1 MGSLPSIAFLKAQ
14 AERLTSYLGD
24 KHRFRLKS
32 SSALEALAKMYQ
44 QPDWNTLQA
53 LAGRDAPSMDALCSP
68 ESFPLT
74 WRDGRP
80 DLTVNANDWYR
91 HTLVV
96 GGDLLERRTWLQQQL
111 AQQLTRKSP
120 GLFLNAF
127 GDEMPA
133 DLREHLKAEGL
144 LINLRQS
151 TTAGSLSLNL
161 LADLPCDALGHM
173 LIEIAYPDWR
183 NEDAFWY
190 EQASFVLTLAARLMR
205 ETRADVTLAALMTL
219 ITESKLETLLSKVS
233 PERKDAML
241 LLADYVLPQD
251 KVLQRVRGM
260 IAAIAST
267 LNAQPELRLLFSENA
282 RAPGLQTL
290 IAKGRCLVIE
300 APEDST
306 GSTENAVI
314 RAWKAT
320 IENRILQPREAKQVG
335 LVFGLGEVNGYL
347 RQPMVRLLDQSRSA
361 RCAMLMTAP
370 DVEPLKRSQAGELLL
385 DNVRN
390 QVHFNPDVP
399 KLLRQLEVRNGP
411 SKVALAQPGSLTL
424 RI

>member
-53 LAGRDAPSMDALCSP
+53 LAGRDSPSMDALCSP

-96 GGDLLERRTWLQQQL
+96 GGDLLARRTWLQQQL

-133 DLREHLKAEGL
+133 YLREHLKAEGL
-144 LINLRQS
+144 LIDLRQS
-151 TTAGSLSLNL
+151 TIAGSLSLNL

-173 LIEIAYPDWR
+173 LIEMAYPDWL

-190 EQASFVLTLAARLMR
+190 EQASFVLTLTARLMR
-205 ETRADVTLAALMTL
+205 EAGSVVTLA
-219 ITESKLETLLSKVS
+219 TLLEMFAGSRLENLLS
-233 PERKDAML
+233 QSNPDNKDAML
-241 LLADYVLPQD
+241 LADYIRTQD
-251 KVLQRVRGM
+251 KALQSVRVM
-260 IAAIAST
+260 IATIAST

-282 RAPGLQTL
+282 RAPGLQSL

-300 APEDST
+300 APERST
-306 GSTENAVI
+306 GSAENAVI
-314 RAWKAT
+314 CAWKAT
-320 IENRILQPREAKQVG
+320 VENRIFQPREAKQVG

-347 RQPMVRLLDQSRSA
+347 RQPMARLLEQSRSA

-370 DVEPLKRSQAGELLL
+370 DVELLKRSQAGELLL

-399 KLLRQLEVRNGP
+399 KLLRQLEASNGP

>member
-1 MGSLPSIAFLKAQ
+1 MSLPSIEFLKDQ
-14 AERLTSYLGD
+14 ASRLAGYMGD
-24 KHRFRLKS
+24 KHRFRLKPA
-32 SSALEALAKMYQ
+32 SALEALAKMYH

-53 LAGRDAPSMDALCSP
+53 LAARNPVAAVDALCSP

-96 GGDLLERRTWLQQQL
+96 GGDLLARRTWLQQQL

-127 GDEMPA
+127 GDTLPD
-133 DLREHLKAEGL
+133 DLREHLNAEGL
-144 LINLRQS
+144 LIDLSQPFS
-151 TTAGSLSLNL
+151 AGTLSLNL
-161 LADLPCDALGHM
+161 LTDLPSDAIAPL
-173 LIEIAYPDWR
+173 LSKIAYPVWR
-183 NEDAFWY
+183 KEEAFWY
-190 EQASFVLTLAARLMR
+190 EQANFVLTLAARLMR
-205 ETRADVTLAALMTL
+205 ETGADVTLAALMAL

-233 PERKDAML
+233 PESKDAM

-251 KVLQRVRGM
+251 KVMQSARAMV
-260 IAAIAST
+260 ATIAST
-267 LNAQPELRLLFSENA
+267 LNAQPELRLLFSEDA

-300 APEDST
+300 APEY
-306 GSTENAVI
+306 STESAGQAVI
-314 RAWKAT
+314 CAWLAT
-320 IENRILQPREAKQVG
+320 IESRYHQPREAKQAG
-335 LVFGLGEVNGYL
+335 LVFALCEVNGYL
-347 RQPMVRLLDQSRSA
+347 CQPLVRLCAQSRSA

-370 DVEPLKRSQAGELLL
+370 DIEAIKRGPGDAGFLA
-385 DNVRN
+385 NVWN
-390 QVHFNPDVP
+390 QVHLTPDVP
-399 KLLRQLEVRNGP
+399 ALLRQLEASNGP

-424 RI
+424 QY